1 LALILLKVINDLL
14 RDIAMKN
21 NTKISGFGLATA
33 LMLSMGAANAAPI
46 AIGSNGFNINLLG
59 NACIANTCTDFKTAG
74 YSVIGGAVLN
84 NTIDKSAL
92 KPGADTGNAGAVS
105 SFNVT
110 SKRNNPTG
118 AVNPITVSGLDNAF
132 SFYWGSID
140 SYNVVEFLR
149 GPNSLVVNTFTGS
162 DLAALLQG
170 VSGTP
175 NYDADQYVNFYVEG
189 IIRTRA
195 QVGGGNA
202 QSSGGDPRFDAV
214 RLSSSGGVAF
224 EVATAAVPE
233 PGTLGL
239 LGAGLLGLVAARRR
253 RA

>member
-1 LALILLKVINDLL
+1 
-14 RDIAMKN
+14 MKN
-21 NTKISGFGLATA
+21 NTIISGFGLATA
-33 LMLSMGAANAAPI
+33 LMLSMGAANASPI
-46 AIGSNGFNINLLG
+46 SVNSLG
-59 NACIANTCTDFKTAG
+59 LQVYLGGDSCIAANCTDFGTAG
-74 YSVIGGAVLN
+74 YVVNGGAVLN
-84 NTIDKSAL
+84 NSLSGSAL
-92 KPGADTGNAGAVS
+92 KPGEDTSATVASAVT

-110 SKRNNPTG
+110 SKTNSPDGAKTPIVVTG
-118 AVNPITVSGLDNAF
+118 LESSFG
-132 SFYWGSID
+132 FYWGSID

-175 NYDADQYVNFYVEG
+175 NYDADQYVNFYVKG
-189 IIRTRA
+189 PLRPRSQI
-195 QVGGGNA
+195 GGGN
-202 QSSGGDPRFDAV
+202 GGDPRFDAV